1 MSLGSAL
8 LSRIQS
14 GASHL
19 TQAVFGPGQND
30 LVHDGERVSVNP
42 TGASGDAVLY
52 VNGAATDAAYARA
65 EASDFART
73 THRSVL
79 LIDNATG
86 IAQYGNPIAQALS
99 VVGGSRKDGEQILAD
114 HQARGD
120 DPAVTAMK
128 DEIMHRLRAARG
140 VEIAGYS
147 QGAGIA
153 ARALQEAKDARL
165 AELTPTLG
173 QAGAQAELKQEL
185 ARVHVLNIA
194 GTAKESDFPAG
205 IDYHHVENPG
215 DPVVRELGEGSGPA
229 RDAQF
234 ERRLNRLAVELP
246 LALGAHRQSNV
257 LALNSAAVDAIF

>member
-1 MSLGSAL
+1 MSFGSAL

-19 TQAVFGPGQND
+19 TQTVFGPGQND
-30 LVHDGERVSVNP
+30 LVHDGERVALNP

-52 VNGAATDAAYARA
+52 VNGAATDAQHARA

-86 IAQYGNPIAQALS
+86 IRQYKNPLAQTLS
-99 VVGGSRKDGEQILAD
+99 TIGGSRKDGEQILAD

-120 DPAVTAMK
+120 DPAVVSMK

-153 ARALQEAKDARL
+153 ARALNEAKDARL
-165 AELTPTLG
+165 AELTPSLG
-173 QAGAQAELKQEL
+173 SAGAEAEVKAEL
-185 ARVHVLNIA
+185 ARVHVLNIS
-194 GTAKESDFPAG
+194 GTAKASDFPEG
-205 IDYHHVENPG
+205 IDYHHVENAG
-215 DPVVRELGEGSGPA
+215 DPVVRELGEGSGPR
-229 RDAQF
+229 RDAEF
-234 ERRLNRLAVELP
+234 EQRLNRLAIELP
-246 LALGAHRQSNV
+246 LGLEAHRQSNV
-257 LALNSAAVDAIF
+257 LALNGAAVDALF